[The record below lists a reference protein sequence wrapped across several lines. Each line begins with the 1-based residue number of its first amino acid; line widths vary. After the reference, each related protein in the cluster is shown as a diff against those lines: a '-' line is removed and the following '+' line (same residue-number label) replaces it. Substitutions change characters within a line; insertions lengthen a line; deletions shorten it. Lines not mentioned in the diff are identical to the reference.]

1 MKRLYTYNLFTTTVS
16 DVMAVIRRMKKA
28 GYQEVF
34 TCFTT
39 TRNGKTYVGL
49 RITLLVV

>member
-1 MKRLYTYNLFTTTVS
+1 MKRLYTFNILTTTVS

-28 GYQEVF
+28 GFQEVF

-39 TRNGKTYVGL
+39 RVMERPT
-49 RITLLVV
+49 